1 VSNLDDSP
9 IRDEPLDDTPVIA
22 VLDYSSGQAESVAE
36 TLTSTGA
43 DVYVTSNWAMCIAAD
58 GLIVPG
64 GSSTSEIPLALM
76 AARAAEMID
85 ARLLANKSVL
95 VIGNAFNVLF
105 ESGDQ
110 ATNVFNQ
117 WPGYSEKLPDGEIA
131 VWRNIE
137 IADDSKLLNELA
149 NVKFLFENKEA
160 VFDWKLDSRGP
171 LHAPRVSWAS
181 AERKFIA
188 AIENGPL
195 LATQFRPELSGSAG
209 QRLLQNWVKTL

>member
-1 VSNLDDSP
+1 
-9 IRDEPLDDTPVIA
+9 
-22 VLDYSSGQAESVAE
+22 
-36 TLTSTGA
+36 
-43 DVYVTSNWAMCIAAD
+43 
-58 GLIVPG
+58 
-64 GSSTSEIPLALM
+64 
-76 AARAAEMID
+76 MID

-117 WPGYSEKLPDGEIA
+117 WPGYSEKFSDGEIA
-131 VWRNIE
+131 VWCNIE
-137 IADDSKLLNELA
+137 IAHDSKLLNELE
-149 NVKFLFENKEA
+149 NDKFLFENPEA
-160 VFDWKLDSRGP
+160 VFDWKLDSQGP